1 MHHRFGTRLRVAGL
15 ISLRL
20 AIPVSHVAPARAG
33 AGGPAVVLRPGETY
47 RAEGL
52 AVVVPQPGHGA
63 WASALGV
70 NGGRRWIGV
79 QTGADGS
86 VTVHRSGLHSAP
98 AASPGSAP
106 ASACSDGAY
115 DLFSASWN
123 KMFKWRFN
131 VSSTPS
137 GLNHD
142 DTTGELRDAVTNITH
157 ADNDCGLS
165 DKVSATS
172 NYEGSTT
179 KPANV
184 GTDSSCKSSD
194 GTSVVAFG
202 DLLSTDLGITCWWS
216 IGNNIQEADFKLN
229 KTEFTWTID
238 IGSKCQVKYVV
249 EDVATHE
256 FGHVFGLDSVSEILH
271 PALTM
276 SLVMLPCQRAE
287 TSLGLGDLL
296 GLEALY

>member
-1 MHHRFGTRLRVAGL
+1 MRLLVAGS
-15 ISLRL
+15 ISLL
-20 AIPVSHVAPARAG
+20 LVIPMSHETPAG
-33 AGGPAVVLRPGETY
+33 AAAGNDPVALRPGETY

-52 AVVVPQPGHGA
+52 AVVVPEPGHGA
-63 WASALGV
+63 WASALDV
-70 NGGRRWIGV
+70 NGGHRWIGV
-79 QTGADGS
+79 QTAVDGS
-86 VTVHRSGLHSAP
+86 VTIHRSDVLMAPSASMG
-98 AASPGSAP
+98 AVP

-137 GLNHD
+137 GLNQD

-179 KPANV
+179 KSANV

-216 IGNNIQEADFKLN
+216 SGGHIQEADFKLN
-229 KTEFTWTID
+229 KIEFTWTID
-238 IGSKCQVKYVV
+238 IGTKCAVKYVI

-276 SLVMLPCQRAE
+276 SMVMLPCQRAE
-287 TSLGLGDLL
+287 TTLGLGDIL